1 MEDKRRIQTLI
12 SNATWD
18 RLKAIAEREGVTR
31 SALVSR
37 WISEKLDSLD
47 MVEMMK
53 QKMADPKFF
62 EVVMKKA
69 VEGLNEYNYGQ
80 MTIDDYLSKKEG
92 SD

>member
-1 MEDKRRIQTLI
+1 MEAKRRIQTLI
-12 SNATWD
+12 SDATWD
-18 RLKAIAEREGVTR
+18 RLKVIADREGCTR

-53 QKMADPKFF
+53 QQIADPRFF

-69 VEGLNEYNYGQ
+69 VEGLNEYNDRQ

>member
-1 MEDKRRIQTLI
+1 MEAKRRIQTQI
-12 SNATWD
+12 SDATWD
-18 RLKAIAEREGVTR
+18 RLKVIAEREGVTR

-53 QKMADPKFF
+53 QKMADPRFL
-62 EVVMKKA
+62 EVAMKKA
-69 VEGLNEYNYGQ
+69 IEGLNEYNDGQ